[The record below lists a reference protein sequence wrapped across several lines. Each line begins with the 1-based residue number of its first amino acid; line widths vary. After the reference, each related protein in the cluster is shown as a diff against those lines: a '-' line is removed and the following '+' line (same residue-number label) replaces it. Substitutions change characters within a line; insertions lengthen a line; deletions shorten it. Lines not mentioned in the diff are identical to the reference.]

1 MEPLLQV
8 EDLRIEFR
16 TSRGTLKALCGVS
29 FDVMPGEV
37 FGLVGETGCGKTVTG
52 LSVLRLVPRPGR
64 ITSGRVLFWGEDL
77 MRKPESEMQQIRG
90 GQISMIFQDPS
101 SSLNPVFT
109 VGSQIVRVIQ
119 QHQRGTE
126 RGAKQRAVEA
136 LGSVGLPDICRLM
149 SSYPHELSGG
159 MQQRVMIAMALAC
172 KPALLIADEPTTAL
186 DVTIKAQILDLL
198 KELQARFDL
207 AILLITHDL
216 GVVAETCGRLA
227 VLYAGHVVE
236 TGTTADL
243 FAAPSH
249 PYTRG
254 LMHAIPRRNS
264 RGQPLAA
271 IRGTVPSNPGTLVG
285 CPFESRC
292 EYAFDRCRA
301 ERPPL
306 IQPEDRKQM
315 GANHLS
321 ACWLHQS
328 EAGRG

>member
-1 MEPLLQV
+1 VLL
-8 EDLRIEFR
+8 R
-16 TSRGTLKALCGVS
+16 
-29 FDVMPGEV
+29 
-37 FGLVGETGCGKTVTG
+37 
-52 LSVLRLVPRPGR
+52 
-64 ITSGRVLFWGEDL
+64 GEDL
-77 MRKPESEMQQIRG
+77 MCKPESEMQQIRG

-119 QHQRGTE
+119 QHQRGSKRE
-126 RGAKQRAVEA
+126 ASQRAVEA
-136 LGSVGLPDICRLM
+136 LESVGLPDIHRLM

-186 DVTIKAQILDLL
+186 DVTIKAQILELL
-198 KELQARFDL
+198 QELRARFNL

-216 GVVAETCGRLA
+216 GVVAETCDRLA
-227 VLYAGHVVE
+227 VLYAGYVVE
-236 TGTTADL
+236 TGATADL
-243 FAAPSH
+243 FAAPLH

-264 RGQPLAA
+264 RGQPLTA
-271 IRGTVPSNPGTLVG
+271 IRGTVPSNPGALVG
-285 CPFESRC
+285 CPFKSRC

-306 IQPEDRKQM
+306 IQPEGREQM
-315 GANHLS
+315 GASHLS

-328 EAGRG
+328 EASRG

>member
-16 TSRGTLKALCGVS
+16 TVRGTLQALGGVS

-52 LSVLRLVPRPGR
+52 LSVLRLVPQPGR
-64 ITSGRVLFWGEDL
+64 ITSGRVLFRGEDL
-77 MRKPESEMQQIRG
+77 MRKPESEMQQVRG

-109 VGSQIVRVIQ
+109 VGSQIVRVIR
-119 QHQRGTE
+119 QHQRGSE
-126 RGAKQRAVEA
+126 RQAKQRAVEA
-136 LGSVGLPDICRLM
+136 FESVGLPDIYRLM
-149 SSYPHELSGG
+149 SSYSHELSGG
-159 MQQRVMIAMALAC
+159 MQQRVMIAMALSC

-186 DVTIKAQILDLL
+186 DVTIKAQILELL
-198 KELQARFDL
+198 KGLQVRLNL

-216 GVVAETCGRLA
+216 GVVAETCDRLA

-236 TGTTADL
+236 TGRTADL
-243 FAAPSH
+243 FAAPLH

-254 LMHAIPRRNS
+254 LMHAIPRRSS
-264 RGQPLAA
+264 RGQPLTA

-306 IQPEDRKQM
+306 IQM

-321 ACWLHQS
+321 ACWLYQS
-328 EAGRG
+328 EASRG

>member
-8 EDLRIEFR
+8 EDLQIEFR
-16 TSRGTLKALCGVS
+16 TSRGALQALGGVS
-29 FDVMPGEV
+29 FDVMRGEV

-52 LSVLRLVPRPGR
+52 LSVLRLVPPPGR
-64 ITSGRVLFWGEDL
+64 TTSGRVLFRGEDL
-77 MRKPESEMQQIRG
+77 MHKSEGEMQQIRG

-109 VGSQIVRVIQ
+109 VGSQIVRVIR
-119 QHQRGTE
+119 QHQHGSE
-126 RGAKQRAVEA
+126 RQATQRAAEA
-136 LGSVGLPDICRLM
+136 LESVGLPDVRRLM
-149 SSYPHELSGG
+149 NSYPHELSGG
-159 MQQRVMIAMALAC
+159 MQQRVMIAMALSC
-172 KPALLIADEPTTAL
+172 QPALLIADEPTTAL
-186 DVTIKAQILDLL
+186 DVTIKAQILELL
-198 KELQARFDL
+198 KELQVRFNL

-216 GVVAETCGRLA
+216 GVVAETCDRLA

-236 TGTTADL
+236 TGPASNL
-243 FAAPSH
+243 FAAPLH

-264 RGQPLAA
+264 RGQPLIA

-292 EYAFDRCRA
+292 DSAFDRCRA

-306 IQPEDRKQM
+306 LQVRPSQ
-315 GANHLS
+315 LS

-328 EAGRG
+328 EASREQ